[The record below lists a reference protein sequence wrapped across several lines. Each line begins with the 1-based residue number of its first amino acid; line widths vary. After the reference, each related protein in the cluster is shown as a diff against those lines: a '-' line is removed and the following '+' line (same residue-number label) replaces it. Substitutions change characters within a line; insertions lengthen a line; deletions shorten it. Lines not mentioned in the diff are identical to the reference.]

1 MGGVVLVHMSGLI
14 TPEMEEIEKYCKDN
28 NLFLVTD
35 DAHTY
40 AKLGDRYAGSF
51 GNAGV
56 FSFYP
61 SKIITTAEGGLI
73 TTNDDELA
81 ENVGWLETTEQEEM
95 KENIKD

>member
-1 MGGVVLVHMSGLI
+1 MTEDG
-14 TPEMEEIEKYCKDN
+14 T
-28 NLFLVTD
+28 F
-35 DAHTY
+35 
-40 AKLGDRYAGSF
+40 GD
-51 GNAGV
+51 AGV

-73 TTNDDELA
+73 TTNNDELA